1 MKIKLICVA
10 CFALFLSSCTT
21 QQSALYSWKNYEKT
35 SYNYYKKQTPEST
48 EALLN
53 TYAILIAKQDQGTR
67 KVVPPGT
74 YAEYGFLLAQT
85 GKKEEGISMM
95 KKEIEVYPESKVFI
109 ERIIK
114 MLEK

>member
-1 MKIKLICVA
+1 MKIKLICAAFFV
-10 CFALFLSSCTT
+10 LLLSSCVTEK
-21 QQSALYSWKNYEKT
+21 SLYSWKDYEKT

-48 EALLN
+48 QALLN
-53 TYAILIAKQDQGTR
+53 TYALLIERQEQGTR

-85 GKKEEGISMM
+85 GKKEEGITML
-95 KKEIEVYPESKVFI
+95 KKEIEVYPESKIFI